1 MSEEYYPEDYSPE
14 FLEEMRQALEG
25 RRSEII
31 NRSHLARN
39 TLQERDKLPGD
50 SVDESTDE
58 QGTST
63 QLRLSDRERNLL
75 PQINHALDRIE
86 DGDYGYCEECGEPI
100 GEARLRARPMAI
112 LCIEDQERREKAERR
127 RHAKRPGM
135 FKG

>member
-112 LCIEDQERREKAERR
+112 LCIEDQERREKEERR